1 MGTPVPPP
9 TPPIPT
15 PPSSRPSTS
24 GAASTPPQQQQHQL
38 RESSRTMKP
47 SSKNITR
54 VHIRSRSISPATP
67 LTPSLFHYSTHQ
79 LTNQRSSP
87 PTLMPRS
94 DSFDRLRGRNYDDH
108 SDAESHISVYN
119 TRTPKRPNRRR
130 DELLQQQRRQQEEHR
145 RHLDAEKVARQ
156 REVDLRHKQ
165 LVEKQRDFDEQRKLD
180 QKRNYEQMLAYQKQ
194 QAAMSRQVHE
204 RQQQQR
210 PNHFRSRTIGS
221 IQPIDLERQ
230 RSIAERWA
238 RINQISNNYDK
249 QLIMPKYQKCIH

>member
-1 MGTPVPPP
+1 
-9 TPPIPT
+9 
-15 PPSSRPSTS
+15 
-24 GAASTPPQQQQHQL
+24 
-38 RESSRTMKP
+38 
-47 SSKNITR
+47 
-54 VHIRSRSISPATP
+54 
-67 LTPSLFHYSTHQ
+67 
-79 LTNQRSSP
+79 
-87 PTLMPRS
+87 MPRS
-94 DSFDRLRGRNYDDH
+94 DSFDRLRGRNYADDQ

-119 TRTPKRPNRRR
+119 TRTPKRPNPRRQ
-130 DELLQQQRRQQEEHR
+130 ELLQQQRRQQEEHR
-145 RHLDAEKVARQ
+145 RNVDAEKAARQ

-165 LVEKQRDFDEQRKLD
+165 LVEKQRNLDVQRQLQ
-180 QKRNYEQMLAYQKQ
+180 QKRNYEQMVAYQKQ

-204 RQQQQR
+204 RQQR